1 MGTIVEEWFIMLKSK
16 DFSKLELGIK
26 VENM

>member
-16 DFSKLELGIK
+16 DLSKLELGIK
-26 VENM
+26 VQNM